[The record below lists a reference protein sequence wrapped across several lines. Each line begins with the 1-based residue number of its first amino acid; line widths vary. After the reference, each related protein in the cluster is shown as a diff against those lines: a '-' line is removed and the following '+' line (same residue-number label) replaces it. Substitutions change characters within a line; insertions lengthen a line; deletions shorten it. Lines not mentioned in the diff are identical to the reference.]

1 MSFAP
6 HVPPSCGRCNQRI
19 MHYPSQCAIPCSEGE
34 HDIAA
39 TYQNYGYWHGQCSK
53 CKKEWEVDSSG

>member
-19 MHYPSQCAIPCSEGE
+19 PHYPSQCSIPCSEGE

>member
-19 MHYPSQCAIPCSEGE
+19 MHYPSQQGARTPWRQEL
-34 HDIAA
+34 A
-39 TYQNYGYWHGQCSK
+39 T
-53 CKKEWEVDSSG
+53 E

>member
-1 MSFAP
+1 
-6 HVPPSCGRCNQRI
+6 